1 MRHKEHKRQGNE
13 PMGMGGVS
21 ILTGINMAFYTIS
34 SQRERERGSGSGRK
48 MDRGKKKPLLA

>member
-1 MRHKEHKRQGNE
+1 MSQW
-13 PMGMGGVS
+13 GMGGVS

>member
-1 MRHKEHKRQGNE
+1 MRSTKGRAMSQW
-13 PMGMGGVS
+13 GMGGVS